1 MVAAFRIFL
10 NNLHFSLLHYELEQ
24 TTEMTVAWHAI
35 LLQMHRKIIITF
47 NRL

>member
-24 TTEMTVAWHAI
+24 TTEMTVVACHCNANA
-35 LLQMHRKIIITF
+35 QENYH
-47 NRL
+47 